1 VQPQIFNK
9 LSYFLPETV
18 LIVTLIVCILADLI
32 LKKKSVIVTV
42 IAIIGLMVS
51 GYFVYLQ
58 YELGDVSLFKH
69 MIVIDP
75 YSIFFKF
82 LFILSTIFILLF
94 AVSSREFKEGDHKN
108 EHTYLFLALTLGAF
122 LMASSVNMLMMYL
135 SLELVSLTSYVLAG
149 YTKKVKRS
157 SEAAMK
163 YVIYG
168 AASSGIMIY
177 AMSLL
182 YGFTG
187 TMNIYETATILSGI
201 GSTTN
206 PMIIISIVM
215 VMAGFGYKIS
225 SVPFHFWTPDV
236 YEGSPIPVTA
246 FLAVTSSA
254 AGFSVMIR
262 FFATTFL
269 KSFVNVAGAWQII
282 DGIKWTEIIIVL
294 SVASMIIGNFVAIW
308 QTSMKR
314 LLAYSSI
321 AQSGYIML
329 GLVVANQAGLTAMFV
344 YLMAYLFMN
353 LGAFYATMLIANKL
367 NSDSIEDMKGFGY
380 RSPFVCVA
388 MGVFMFALSGVP
400 ATAGFIGKFYLF
412 SALIEK
418 HLLWLALI
426 GLLNSVVS
434 LFFYIKVLK
443 YMFLMKPDEGYDSKI
458 QYGYGY
464 YIMLLLFIVP
474 TIFFGIYFV
483 PIVRFA
489 EASASMFGLK

>member
-1 VQPQIFNK
+1 MQPQILNK
-9 LSYFLPETV
+9 LTYFLPETV
-18 LIVTLIVCILADLI
+18 LIITLVLCILADLVFRKRSI
-32 LKKKSVIVTV
+32 VVSVLA
-42 IAIIGLMVS
+42 IAGLLVS
-51 GYFVYLQ
+51 GYFVYMQ
-58 YELGDVSLFKH
+58 YGLEASLFKH

-75 YSIFFKF
+75 YSCFFKF
-82 LFILSTIFILLF
+82 LFILSTIFVLLF
-94 AVSSREFKEGDHKN
+94 AISSKEFKDTEHQN
-108 EHTYLFLALTLGAF
+108 EHTYLFLSLALGAF

-135 SLELVSLTSYVLAG
+135 SLELVSLTSYILAG

-157 SEAAMK
+157 SEAAIK

-187 TMNIYETATILSGI
+187 TMNIYESAKILSGI
-201 GSTTN
+201 GATTN
-206 PMIIISIVM
+206 PMIIMAIIM
-215 VMAGFGYKIS
+215 ITAGFGYKIS

-254 AGFSVMIR
+254 AGFSIMIR

-269 KSFVNVAGAWQII
+269 KSTTMIAGSWQII
-282 DGIKWTEIIIVL
+282 DGIKWPEIIIVL
-294 SVASMIIGNFVAIW
+294 SIASMIVGNFVAVW

-353 LGAFYATMLIANKL
+353 LGAFYATMMIANKL
-367 NSDSIEDMKGFGY
+367 NSDSIEDMKGLGY
-380 RSPFVCVA
+380 RSPFVCVS
-388 MGVFMFALSGVP
+388 MVIFMFALSGIP
-400 ATAGFIGKFYLF
+400 STAGFIGKFYIF

-418 HLLWLALI
+418 HLLWLAFV
-426 GLLNSVVS
+426 GLANSVVS
-434 LFFYIKVLK
+434 LFFYVKVVK
-443 YMFLMKPDEGYDSKI
+443 YMFLMKPDEGYDSKV
-458 QYGYGY
+458 QYGYGNY
-464 YIMLLLFIVP
+464 VMLMLFAVP
-474 TIFFGIYFV
+474 TIFFGLYFV
-483 PIVRFA
+483 PLVKFA
-489 EASASMFGLK
+489 EMSASIFGLK

>member
-1 VQPQIFNK
+1 MQLQILNK
-9 LSYFLPETV
+9 ISYFLPETV
-18 LIVTLIVCILADLI
+18 LIVTLVVCILADLI
-32 LKKKSVIVTV
+32 IRKKSVVV
-42 IAIIGLMVS
+42 SALAIIGLLVS
-51 GYFVYLQ
+51 GYFVYMQ
-58 YELGDVSLFKH
+58 YGTQASLFKH
-69 MIVIDP
+69 MIVTDP
-75 YSIFFKF
+75 YSVFFKF

-94 AVSSREFKEGDHKN
+94 AITSKEIRNAEHTN
-108 EHTYLFLALTLGAF
+108 EHTYLFLSLALGAF

-135 SLELVSLTSYVLAG
+135 SLELVSLTSYILAG
-149 YTKKVKRS
+149 YTKKEKRS

-163 YVIYG
+163 YIIYG

-187 TMNIYETATILSGI
+187 TMNIYETARILSGY
-201 GSTTN
+201 GSSSS
-206 PMIIISIVM
+206 PMLIIAIIM
-215 VMAGFGYKIS
+215 ITAGFGYKIS

-254 AGFSVMIR
+254 AGFSIMIR

-269 KSFVNVAGAWQII
+269 KSFESVSGNWQII
-282 DGIKWTEIIIVL
+282 SGINWTDIITVL
-294 SVASMIIGNFVAIW
+294 AIASMIIGNFVAIW

-329 GLVVANQAGLTAMFV
+329 GLVVANQNGLAAIFV

-367 NSDSIEDMKGFGY
+367 NSDNIEDMKGLGY
-380 RSPFVCVA
+380 RSPAVCVFMA
-388 MGVFMFALSGVP
+388 IFMFALSGVP
-400 ATAGFIGKFYLF
+400 ATAGFVGKFYIF

-418 HLLWLALI
+418 HLLWLAVV

-434 LFFYIKVLK
+434 LFFYVKVIK
-443 YMFLMKPDEGYDSKI
+443 YMFLMKPDEGYDSKF
-458 QYGYGY
+458 QYNYGY
-464 YIMLLLFIVP
+464 YIILIMLAAP
-474 TIFFGIYFV
+474 TIFFGLYFT
-483 PIVRFA
+483 PLLRFA
-489 EASASMFGLK
+489 EASAIMFGLR

>member
-1 VQPQIFNK
+1 VQPQILNK
-9 LSYFLPETV
+9 ISFFLPETV
-18 LIVTLIVCILADLI
+18 LIVTLLICILADLI
-32 LKKKSVIVTV
+32 LRKKSVIVSV
-42 IAIIGLMVS
+42 LAIAGLLVS
-51 GYFVYLQ
+51 GYFVYMQ
-58 YELGDVSLFKH
+58 YGLEATLFKR

-75 YSIFFKF
+75 YSLFFKF

-94 AVSSREFKEGDHKN
+94 ALTSKEFKNSEHKN
-108 EHTYLFLALTLGAF
+108 EHTYLFLSLALGAF

-135 SLELVSLTSYVLAG
+135 SLELVSLTSYILAG
-149 YTKKVKRS
+149 YTKKEKRS

-187 TMNIYETATILSGI
+187 TMNIYETARILASYGN
-201 GSTTN
+201 TTN
-206 PMIIISIVM
+206 PMIIMAIIM
-215 VMAGFGYKIS
+215 IMAGFGYKIS

-254 AGFSVMIR
+254 AGFAVMIR

-269 KSFVNVAGAWQII
+269 KSFDMINGAWQII
-282 DGIKWTEIIIVL
+282 DGIKWTEIIMVL
-294 SVASMIIGNFVAIW
+294 AIASMIIGNFVAIW
-308 QTSMKR
+308 QMSMKR

-329 GLVVANQAGLTAMFV
+329 GLVVANQAGLSAMFV

-353 LGAFYATMLIANKL
+353 LGAFYATMMISNKL
-367 NSDSIEDMKGFGY
+367 NSDKIEDMKGLGY
-380 RSPFVCVA
+380 RSPFVCVLMA
-388 MGVFMFALSGVP
+388 IFMFALAGIP
-400 ATAGFIGKFYLF
+400 TTAGFIGKFYVF
-412 SALIEK
+412 SALIEN
-418 HLLWLALI
+418 HMLWLALV

-434 LFFYIKVLK
+434 LFFYIKVIK
-443 YMFLMKPDEGYDSKI
+443 YMFLMKPDEGFDSKV
-458 QYGYGY
+458 QYSYGY
-464 YIMLLLFIVP
+464 YIMLLLFAIP
-474 TIFFGIYFV
+474 TMFFGIYFA
-483 PIVRFA
+483 PLVRFA
-489 EASASMFGLK
+489 EASAVMFGLR

>member
-1 VQPQIFNK
+1 MQPQILNK
-9 LSYFLPETV
+9 ISYFLPETV
-18 LIVTLIVCILADLI
+18 LIVTLVICIFADLI
-32 LKKKSVIVTV
+32 LKKKSVLVTV
-42 IAIIGLMVS
+42 LAIVGLLVS
-51 GYFVYLQ
+51 GYFVYMQ
-58 YELGDVSLFKH
+58 YGLEASLFKR

-75 YSIFFKF
+75 YSVFFKF

-94 AVSSREFKEGDHKN
+94 ALTSKEFQNAEHTN
-108 EHTYLFLALTLGAF
+108 EHTYLFLSLALGAF

-135 SLELVSLTSYVLAG
+135 SLELVSLTSYILAG
-149 YTKKVKRS
+149 YTKKEKRS

-182 YGFTG
+182 YGYTG
-187 TMNIYETATILSGI
+187 TMNIYETARILSGY
-201 GSTTN
+201 GSATN
-206 PMIIISIVM
+206 PMIIMAIIM
-215 VMAGFGYKIS
+215 IMAGFGYKIS

-254 AGFSVMIR
+254 AGFAVMIR

-269 KSFVNVAGAWQII
+269 KSFDMVNGAWQII
-282 DGIKWTEIIIVL
+282 DGIKWTEIITVL
-294 SVASMIIGNFVAIW
+294 AIASMIIGNFVAIW
-308 QTSMKR
+308 QSSMKR
-314 LLAYSSI
+314 P
-321 AQSGYIML
+321 
-329 GLVVANQAGLTAMFV
+329 GLSAMFV

-353 LGAFYATMLIANKL
+353 LGAFYATMMIANKL
-367 NSDSIEDMKGFGY
+367 NSDNIEEMKGLGY
-380 RSPFVCVA
+380 RSPFVCVS

-418 HLLWLALI
+418 QLIWLAVV

-434 LFFYIKVLK
+434 LFFYVKVLK

-458 QYGYGY
+458 QYSYGY
-464 YIMLLLFIVP
+464 YIMLLLFAIP
-474 TIFFGIYFV
+474 TIFFGLYFT
-483 PIVRFA
+483 PLLRFA
-489 EASASMFGLK
+489 EASAVMFGLR

>member
-1 VQPQIFNK
+1 VQLQILNK
-9 LSYFLPETV
+9 ISYFLPETV
-18 LIVTLIVCILADLI
+18 LIITLIVCIFADLF
-32 LKKKSVIVTV
+32 LKKKSAIVSV
-42 IAIIGLMVS
+42 LAIIGLLVS
-51 GYFVYLQ
+51 GYFVFMQ
-58 YELGDVSLFKH
+58 YGMDASLFKH
-69 MIVIDP
+69 MLVIDP
-75 YSIFFKF
+75 YSLFFKF
-82 LFILSTIFILLF
+82 LFIISTIFILLF
-94 AVSSREFKEGDHKN
+94 ALTSKEIQNAEHKN
-108 EHTYLFLALTLGAF
+108 EHTYLFLSLALGAF

-135 SLELVSLTSYVLAG
+135 SLELVSLTSYILAG
-149 YTKKVKRS
+149 YTKKEKRS

-187 TMNIYETATILSGI
+187 TMNIYETAKILSGI
-201 GSTTN
+201 GATTN
-206 PMIIISIVM
+206 PMIIISIIM
-215 VMAGFGYKIS
+215 IMAGFGYKIS

-269 KSFVNVAGAWQII
+269 KSFDSINGAWQII
-282 DGIKWTEIIIVL
+282 DGIKWQEIIMVL
-294 SVASMIIGNFVAIW
+294 AIASMIIGNFVAIW

-329 GLVVANQAGLTAMFV
+329 GLVVANQAGLSAMLV

-367 NSDSIEDMKGFGY
+367 NSDNIEDMKGLGY
-380 RSPFVCVA
+380 RSPFVCIA

-400 ATAGFIGKFYLF
+400 TTVGFIGKFYIF

-418 HLLWLALI
+418 HLVWLAVV

-434 LFFYIKVLK
+434 LFFYIKVIK

-458 QYGYGY
+458 QYSYGY
-464 YIMLLLFIVP
+464 YVILLLFAIP
-474 TIFFGIYFV
+474 TMFFGLYFT
-483 PIVRFA
+483 PLVRFA

>member
-1 VQPQIFNK
+1 MQPQI
-9 LSYFLPETV
+9 LSKITYFLPETV
-18 LIVTLIVCILADLI
+18 LIITLIVCILADVI
-32 LKKKSVIVTV
+32 LKKKSLVVSGLA
-42 IAIIGLMVS
+42 IAGLLVS

-58 YELGDVSLFKH
+58 YGMEASLFKR

-75 YSIFFKF
+75 YASFFKF
-82 LFILSTIFILLF
+82 LFILSTIFVLLF
-94 AVSSREFKEGDHKN
+94 AVSSKEFRDAEHKN
-108 EHTYLFLALTLGAF
+108 EHTYLFLSLALGAF

-135 SLELVSLTSYVLAG
+135 SLELVSLTSYILAG
-149 YTKKVKRS
+149 YTKKEKRS

-163 YVIYG
+163 YIIYG

-182 YGFTG
+182 YGYTG
-187 TMNIYETATILSGI
+187 TMNIYETARILT
-201 GSTTN
+201 STGAVSS
-206 PMIIISIVM
+206 PMIIIVLIM
-215 VMAGFGYKIS
+215 ITAGFGYKIS

-269 KSFVNVAGAWQII
+269 KSNAFVAGSWQII

-294 SVASMIIGNFVAIW
+294 SVASMIIGNFVAVW

-329 GLVVANQAGLTAMFV
+329 GLVVANQAGLTAMFI
-344 YLMAYLFMN
+344 YLVAYLFMN
-353 LGAFYATMLIANKL
+353 LGAFYATMMIANRL
-367 NSDSIEDMKGFGY
+367 NSDNIEDMKGLGY
-380 RSPFVCVA
+380 RSPFVSISMV
-388 MGVFMFALSGVP
+388 VFMFALSGIP
-400 ATAGFIGKFYLF
+400 STAGFIGKFYIF

-418 HLLWLALI
+418 QMLWLAFI
-426 GLLNSVVS
+426 GLANSVVS
-434 LFFYIKVLK
+434 LFFYVKVVK
-443 YMFLMKPDEGYDSKI
+443 YMFLMKPDEGYDSKV
-458 QYGYGY
+458 QYGYGGY
-464 YIMLLLFIVP
+464 VMLMLFAVP
-474 TIFFGIYFV
+474 TIFFGLYFV
-483 PIVRFA
+483 PLVKFA
-489 EASASMFGLK
+489 EMSASFFGLR

>member
-1 VQPQIFNK
+1 
-9 LSYFLPETV
+9 
-18 LIVTLIVCILADLI
+18 
-32 LKKKSVIVTV
+32 
-42 IAIIGLMVS
+42 
-51 GYFVYLQ
+51 
-58 YELGDVSLFKH
+58 
-69 MIVIDP
+69 
-75 YSIFFKF
+75 
-82 LFILSTIFILLF
+82 
-94 AVSSREFKEGDHKN
+94 
-108 EHTYLFLALTLGAF
+108 
-122 LMASSVNMLMMYL
+122 
-135 SLELVSLTSYVLAG
+135 
-149 YTKKVKRS
+149 
-157 SEAAMK
+157 
-163 YVIYG
+163 
-168 AASSGIMIY
+168 
-177 AMSLL
+177 
-182 YGFTG
+182 
-187 TMNIYETATILSGI
+187 
-201 GSTTN
+201 
-206 PMIIISIVM
+206 MIIISIVM

-269 KSFVNVAGAWQII
+269 KSFENVAGAWQII

-329 GLVVANQAGLTAMFV
+329 GLVVANQAGLTAMLV
-344 YLMAYLFMN
+344 YLIVYLFMN
-353 LGAFYATMLIANKL
+353 LGAFYATLLIANKL
-367 NSDSIEDMKGFGY
+367 NSDSIEDMKGLGY
-380 RSPFVCVA
+380 RSPLVCVA

-443 YMFLMKPDEGYDSKI
+443 YMFLMKPDTGYDSKI

-489 EASASMFGLK
+489 TLSASMFGLR

>member
-1 VQPQIFNK
+1 MQPQILNK

-32 LKKKSVIVTV
+32 IRKKSAVVSVLAIV
-42 IAIIGLMVS
+42 GLLVS
-51 GYFVYLQ
+51 GYFVYMQ
-58 YELGDVSLFKH
+58 MGLGASLFKH
-69 MIVIDP
+69 MLVIDP
-75 YSIFFKF
+75 YSVFFKF
-82 LFILSTIFILLF
+82 LFILSTIFIILF
-94 AVSSREFKEGDHKN
+94 ALTSKEFRNAEHQN
-108 EHTYLFLALTLGAF
+108 EHTYLFISMALGAF

-135 SLELVSLTSYVLAG
+135 SLELVSLTSYILAG
-149 YTKKVKRS
+149 YTKKEKRS

-163 YVIYG
+163 YIIYG

-187 TMNIYETATILSGI
+187 TMNIYETSRILANNGM
-201 GSTTN
+201 TTN
-206 PMIIISIVM
+206 PMVIMAIIMI
-215 VMAGFGYKIS
+215 MAGFGYKIS

-262 FFATTFL
+262 FFAITFL
-269 KSFVNVAGAWQII
+269 KSFESISGNWQII
-282 DGIKWTEIIIVL
+282 DGIKWTEILMVL
-294 SVASMIIGNFVAIW
+294 AIASMIIGNFVAIW

-329 GLVVANQAGLTAMFV
+329 GLVVANQNGLAAMFV

-367 NSDSIEDMKGFGY
+367 NSDSIEDMKGLGY
-380 RSPFVCVA
+380 RSPVVCVFMA
-388 MGVFMFALSGVP
+388 IFMFALSGVP
-400 ATAGFIGKFYLF
+400 ATAGFIGKFYIF

-418 HLLWLALI
+418 HLIWLAI
-426 GLLNSVVS
+426 VGLLNSVVS
-434 LFFYIKVLK
+434 LFFYVKVIK
-443 YMFLMKPDEGYDSKI
+443 YMFLMKPDEGYESKF
-458 QYGYGY
+458 QYSFGY
-464 YIMLLLFIVP
+464 YIILLLFALP
-474 TIFFGIYFV
+474 TIFFGLYFT
-483 PIVRFA
+483 PLLRFA
-489 EASASMFGLK
+489 EASAVMFGLK

>member
-1 VQPQIFNK
+1 MQLQILNK

-18 LIVTLIVCILADLI
+18 LIVTLIICIFADLI
-32 LKKKSVIVTV
+32 IRKKSVIVSILGIT
-42 IAIIGLMVS
+42 GLLVS
-51 GYFVYLQ
+51 GYFVYMQ
-58 YELGDVSLFKH
+58 YGLEASLFKR
-69 MIVIDP
+69 MLVIDP
-75 YSIFFKF
+75 YASFFKF
-82 LFILSTIFILLF
+82 LFILSTIFIILF
-94 AVSSREFKEGDHKN
+94 AITSKEFRDAEHKN
-108 EHTYLFLALTLGAF
+108 EYTYLFLSLALGSF

-135 SLELVSLTSYVLAG
+135 SLELVSLTSYILAG
-149 YTKKVKRS
+149 YTKKEKRS

-182 YGFTG
+182 YGYTG
-187 TMNIYETATILSGI
+187 TMNIYETARILSGM
-201 GSTTN
+201 GMNTN
-206 PMIIISIVM
+206 PMIIIAIIM
-215 VMAGFGYKIS
+215 ITAGFGYKIS

-254 AGFSVMIR
+254 AGFAVMIR

-269 KSFVNVAGAWQII
+269 KSFVFINGAWQVIE
-282 DGIKWTEIIIVL
+282 GINWTEIIMVL

-308 QTSMKR
+308 QMSMKR

-329 GLVVANQAGLTAMFV
+329 GLVVANQAGLTAIFV

-367 NSDSIEDMKGFGY
+367 NSDNIEDMKGLGY
-380 RSPFVCVA
+380 RSPAVCIFMA
-388 MGVFMFALSGVP
+388 IFMFALSGVP
-400 ATAGFIGKFYLF
+400 ATVGFIGKFYIF

-418 HLLWLALI
+418 HLVWLAVV
-426 GLLNSVVS
+426 GLLNSVIS
-434 LFFYIKVLK
+434 LFFYVKVIK
-443 YMFLMKPDEGYDSKI
+443 YMFLMKPDEGFDTKI
-458 QYGYGY
+458 QYSYGY
-464 YIMLLLFIVP
+464 YIMLLLFAVP
-474 TIFFGIYFV
+474 TIFFGIYFT
-483 PIVRFA
+483 PFLRFA
-489 EASASMFGLK
+489 EASAVMFGLK

>member
-1 VQPQIFNK
+1 VQPQILNK
-9 LSYFLPETV
+9 LTYFLPETV
-18 LIVTLIVCILADLI
+18 LIVTLVLCILADVI
-32 LKKKSVIVTV
+32 FRKKSVVV
-42 IAIIGLMVS
+42 SVLAIAGLLVS
-51 GYFVYLQ
+51 GYFVYMQ
-58 YELGDVSLFKH
+58 YGMEVSLFRH

-75 YSIFFKF
+75 YSCFFKF
-82 LFILSTIFILLF
+82 LFVLSTIFILLF
-94 AVSSREFKEGDHKN
+94 AISSKEFRDTEHQN
-108 EHTYLFLALTLGAF
+108 EHTYLFLALALGAF

-135 SLELVSLTSYVLAG
+135 SLELVSLTSYILAG

-187 TMNIYETATILSGI
+187 TMNIYETARILSGI
-201 GSTTN
+201 GATTN
-206 PMIIISIVM
+206 PMIIMAIIM
-215 VMAGFGYKIS
+215 ITAGFGYKIS

-269 KSFVNVAGAWQII
+269 KSTTIVAGSWQII
-282 DGIKWTEIIIVL
+282 DGIKWPEIIIVL
-294 SVASMIIGNFVAIW
+294 SVASMIVGNFVAVW

-344 YLMAYLFMN
+344 YLVAYLFMN
-353 LGAFYATMLIANKL
+353 LGAFYATMMISNKL
-367 NSDSIEDMKGFGY
+367 NSDNIEDMKGFGY
-380 RSPFVCVA
+380 RSPFVSVS
-388 MGVFMFALSGVP
+388 MVIFMFALSGIP
-400 ATAGFIGKFYLF
+400 STAGFIGKFYIF

-418 HLLWLALI
+418 QMLWLAFI
-426 GLLNSVVS
+426 GLANSVVS
-434 LFFYIKVLK
+434 LFFYVKVVK
-443 YMFLMKPDEGYDSKI
+443 YMFLMKPDEGYDSKL

-464 YIMLLLFIVP
+464 YVMLMLFAVP
-474 TIFFGIYFV
+474 TIFFGLYFV
-483 PIVRFA
+483 PLVKFA
-489 EASASMFGLK
+489 EMSASIFGLK